1 MLRLLAILVGFSVVA
16 CTSSFPF
23 VVVSPAPKSAR
34 EAKPAKDVI
43 DAAALV
49 PRDGAGAIVITRKR
63 TWGGTGC
70 TFDVALDNRS
80 IAGLRPGEQLTMYAD
95 PGARVVAI
103 AVRDEAGCEPA
114 HARIPLDVIGHTTSR
129 MKVGAEGRYEL
140 KVEVDTSGGSLRD

>member
-1 MLRLLAILVGFSVVA
+1 MPRLVAILLCLSAAA
-16 CTSSFPF
+16 CTPGFPL
-23 VVVSPAPKSAR
+23 VVVSPAPQSAR
-34 EAKPAKDVI
+34 EAKPAEDVI
-43 DAAALV
+43 DADALV

-70 TFDVALDNRS
+70 TFDVALDDRS
-80 IAGLRPGEQLTMYAD
+80 VAGLRPGEQLTMYAD

-129 MKVGAEGRYEL
+129 MKVGADRKHDL